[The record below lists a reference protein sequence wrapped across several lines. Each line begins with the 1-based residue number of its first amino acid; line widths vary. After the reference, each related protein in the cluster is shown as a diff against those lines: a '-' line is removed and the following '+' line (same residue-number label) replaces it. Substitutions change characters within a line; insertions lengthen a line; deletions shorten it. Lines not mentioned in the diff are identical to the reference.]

1 MRTRRISAALVT
13 SLVLALPT
21 AAHAQGAGDNQYT
34 DPFAG
39 ENGSGS
45 GSGSSGSGS
54 GSGSS
59 GSGTQGGA
67 EGSNGSELSSTMPTG
82 GAEGSG
88 QLARTG
94 ADPGILAL
102 LGAGFVVAGVG
113 LRVRVRRPL
122 V

>member
-1 MRTRRISAALVT
+1 MRTRQISAALAAA
-13 SLVLALPT
+13 LALAAPT
-21 AAHAQGAGDNQYT
+21 VAHAQGAGDNQYT

-45 GSGSSGSGS
+45 GSS

-59 GSGTQGGA
+59 GSSSGSGSTQGGA
-67 EGSNGSELSSTMPTG
+67 EGSSNAQLSNAPPGS
-82 GAEGSG
+82 AASG

-94 ADPGILAL
+94 ADPGLLAL